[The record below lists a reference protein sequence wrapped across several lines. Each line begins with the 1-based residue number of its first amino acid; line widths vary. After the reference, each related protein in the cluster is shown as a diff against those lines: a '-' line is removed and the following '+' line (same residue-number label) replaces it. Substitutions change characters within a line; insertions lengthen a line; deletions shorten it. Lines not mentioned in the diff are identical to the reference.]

1 MKTLMKTMISV
12 AALAGIG
19 LVTSAHAEDFKVL
32 QKGSF
37 VIDTRISQVSSS
49 AKTEIFTAA
58 GVDSGLH
65 VKVGSSTV
73 PTLGFRYF
81 LTDNLAVEG
90 ILGTSHHKLNAANA
104 TSSTYV
110 HDTWVLP
117 PVVALQYHFAPKA
130 QFNPYV
136 GAGVNLMEFYS
147 STDHNSFAVKLK
159 SGGGY
164 AVQAGADIALK
175 GPWSLNIDYKKVY
188 FTTKA
193 NINNNA
199 LKASVHLDP
208 SVLSIGLGYRF

>member
-1 MKTLMKTMISV
+1 MKTFLKTMISV
-12 AALAGIG
+12 AAVAGFG
-19 LVTSAHAEDFKVL
+19 MVASAHAEDFKPL

-37 VIDTRISQVSSS
+37 VIDYRISQVSSD
-49 AKTEIFTAA
+49 AKNEIFTAA

-81 LTDNLAVEG
+81 LTDNVAVEG
-90 ILGTSHHKLNAANA
+90 ILGTSHHKISAANA
-104 TSSTYV
+104 SASTYV

-130 QFNPYV
+130 QFNPSV
-136 GAGVNLMEFYS
+136 GAGVNLMEFYNG
-147 STDHNSFAVKLK
+147 TDHNGFAVKLK

-164 AVQAGADIALK
+164 ALQAGADIALK
-175 GPWSLNIDYKKVY
+175 GPWTLNIDYKKVY

-199 LKASVHLDP
+199 LKSSVHLDP
-208 SVLSIGLGYRF
+208 IVFSIGLGYRF